1 MIQSLII
8 SILAL
13 ATSFA
18 ALFGVNLDLN
28 DKLGVAPRTLTIS
41 QGGTSTST
49 AQANAIWFGS
59 SGGKF
64 FTQDGDLTYATT
76 TDTLTLSNLTVGGT
90 CTGCGGGGAS
100 ADWNQQLNYGALALT
115 PTTTIPIWAKD
126 MIYGSSTLI
135 MSGTGTSTF
144 AGKLSTGTTTLNLN
158 SRILLSSSMDAQDGS
173 NSSLTLK
180 YRNDLSDSAKANIAF
195 QSSTST
201 KAWIAA
207 HDYLDPTT
215 YHGHLS
221 FETKNA
227 ADNSLTTKLSIDHSC
242 DEPNCM
248 IETSNANVRITDGY
262 LQIGTVAN
270 GLQLTEDTALARI
283 VASST
288 LPWQIASTTGI
299 KIGGV
304 GAPAA
309 LLHVERQADSVGVK
323 LDSQIAAANGSALL
337 LLESG
342 AAGGTGI
349 QGLVQGD
356 SVNRFIMNTSGAMQW
371 GSGSATRDLGISR
384 GAASALYIGTG
395 ASGNSEGT
403 LIVGKIGIGT
413 TTPYARLSV
422 VGETVGSYFTATS
435 TTASSTFIG
444 VTANALNVTS
454 TAATSTF
461 ANGIQL
467 SAGCFRLS
475 DGVCLG
481 ELLTVARGGTGATT
495 LGFGELLV
503 GAGTGAVTSTTT
515 ANLKASMSLNLV
527 ENTALSTWAGSA
539 NLTTTGTLTSGGL
552 GNNYTILNGT
562 GPTVD
567 AAGEIAVDTTSD
579 QLIYYGIAKK
589 VLTGNL
595 YPAFTYSTSTAWTG
609 TTTIPL
615 GTAFVAETWNAV
627 QCFTDVGTLNVTF
640 GDGTNDMTMLNA
652 STTVGTITFATN
664 NTFTAAEK
672 REVEIGTPATA
683 PKKLSCTVSKS
694 ITAD

>member
-1 MIQSLII
+1 
-8 SILAL
+8 
-13 ATSFA
+13 
-18 ALFGVNLDLN
+18 
-28 DKLGVAPRTLTIS
+28 
-41 QGGTSTST
+41 
-49 AQANAIWFGS
+49 
-59 SGGKF
+59 
-64 FTQDGDLTYATT
+64 
-76 TDTLTLSNLTVGGT
+76 
-90 CTGCGGGGAS
+90 
-100 ADWNQQLNYGALALT
+100 
-115 PTTTIPIWAKD
+115 
-126 MIYGSSTLI
+126 
-135 MSGTGTSTF
+135 
-144 AGKLSTGTTTLNLN
+144 
-158 SRILLSSSMDAQDGS
+158 
-173 NSSLTLK
+173 
-180 YRNDLSDSAKANIAF
+180 
-195 QSSTST
+195 
-201 KAWIAA
+201 
-207 HDYLDPTT
+207 
-215 YHGHLS
+215 
-221 FETKNA
+221 
-227 ADNSLTTKLSIDHSC
+227 
-242 DEPNCM
+242 
-248 IETSNANVRITDGY
+248 
-262 LQIGTVAN
+262 
-270 GLQLTEDTALARI
+270 
-283 VASST
+283 
-288 LPWQIASTTGI
+288 
-299 KIGGV
+299 
-304 GAPAA
+304 
-309 LLHVERQADSVGVK
+309 
-323 LDSQIAAANGSALL
+323 
-337 LLESG
+337 
-342 AAGGTGI
+342 
-349 QGLVQGD
+349 
-356 SVNRFIMNTSGAMQW
+356 MQW